1 MFQCG
6 DVPVRRRWKCV
17 PMSGGRAHSP
27 WSETELCVKV
37 VNSHVLVCGSALTEW
52 RGLSSGLVASN
63 TTHRPP

>member
-1 MFQCG
+1 MCIGRIDDMFQCG

-37 VNSHVLVCGSALTEW
+37 VNSHVLG
-52 RGLSSGLVASN
+52 GLVVCVAQLLLSGEA
-63 TTHRPP
+63 